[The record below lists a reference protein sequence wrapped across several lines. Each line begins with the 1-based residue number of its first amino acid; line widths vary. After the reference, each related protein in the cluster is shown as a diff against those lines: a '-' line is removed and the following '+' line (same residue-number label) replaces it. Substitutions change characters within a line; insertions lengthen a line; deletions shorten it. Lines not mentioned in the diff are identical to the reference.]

1 MSKLKVLLLALAA
14 LALPQFASAAAP
26 MADDTMKPYREA
38 LHGDLRQFY
47 ADRLVLTVDEGED
60 FWPVFNEYQAKQKAL
75 DDRLFMLLQQYA
87 NLYKQGP
94 ISDRKAK
101 GLLKE
106 ARDIEE
112 TTWKLHDKY
121 MDKVKKELS
130 PFKAAKYFQIEHR
143 VRTAASYERALEIPL
158 IN

>member
-1 MSKLKVLLLALAA
+1 MSKLKALLLALAFA
-14 LALPQFASAAAP
+14 APQLASAAAP
-26 MADDTMKPYREA
+26 IADDAMKPYREA

-47 ADRLVLTVDEGED
+47 ADRLMLTVDDGED
-60 FWPVFNEYQAKQKAL
+60 FWPLFNEYSAKRKEL

-94 ISDRKAK
+94 ITDRKAK

-106 ARDIEE
+106 AQEIEE
-112 TTWKLHDKY
+112 ESWKLRDKY
-121 MDKVKKELS
+121 MEKVKKELS
-130 PFKAAKYFQIEHR
+130 PVKSAQFFQIDHR
-143 VRTAASYERALEIPL
+143 IRTAANYERALQVPM